1 MACDKRQQR
10 LEKGLRTSSAHLRCS
25 SDDIL
30 CDVHHVVVVSIGL
43 IQLYRSELWIMPS
56 ADALIPENPPY
67 FKDLLKAANNETLQM
82 QLPATSPRVC
92 SSMHLPSVLAHRSA
106 A

>member
-1 MACDKRQQR
+1 MLC
-10 LEKGLRTSSAHLRCS
+10 TSSAHLRCL

-43 IQLYRSELWIMPS
+43 IQLYRSELWVMPS
-56 ADALIPENPPY
+56 ADTLIPENPPY
-67 FKDLLKAANNETLQM
+67 FKDLLEAANNETLQV
-82 QLPATSPRVC
+82 QLSATSRKPC
-92 SSMHLPSVLAHRSA
+92 SGMHLPSVLAHRSA

>member
-1 MACDKRQQR
+1 
-10 LEKGLRTSSAHLRCS
+10 L

-43 IQLYRSELWIMPS
+43 IQLDRSELWVMPS
-56 ADALIPENPPY
+56 ADTLIPKNPPD

-82 QLPATSPRVC
+82 HLSATSP
-92 SSMHLPSVLAHRSA
+92 SLFSGMHLPSVLAHRSA